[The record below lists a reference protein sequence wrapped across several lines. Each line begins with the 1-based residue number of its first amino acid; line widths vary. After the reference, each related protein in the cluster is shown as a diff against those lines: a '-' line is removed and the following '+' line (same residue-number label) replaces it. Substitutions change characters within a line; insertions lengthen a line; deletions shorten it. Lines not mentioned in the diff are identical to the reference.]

1 MKTDFSGSFP
11 DGSGPYFS
19 LNTLHEEEHV
29 RNNGGRPRGAD
40 DGRALAQRQA
50 GIMEDL
56 PDARRFLV
64 HDDRWDADPG
74 GAIGSPGDP
83 TRRARLGVVDQASR
97 SPFTWRIDG
106 VLPDGAYAFVYG
118 KFGSF
123 KSLLGIDMAERVARG
138 MPLAWGPDGEAE
150 TVPGPVLYI
159 AAEAYPGVEMR
170 RRAWE
175 QHYGVEPSPLLD
187 FISKPVNLLDF
198 GAVEDLASFVRERQH
213 KLVAIDTL
221 HRSMAGGSEVSDTDT
236 ARVTAAVEQIQD
248 AYYIS
253 ADDAPVVPSHTEM
266 VVGSLGS
273 GELETWV
280 ETDPPGIPPSQEP
293 WSEDDSGT
301 RQVWK
306 PGPYWSGRPAVI
318 LVHHPN
324 QRTNT
329 LRGHGGFYGDSDTI
343 FRVTRRKDG
352 TSEIFC
358 EKQKDG
364 RDGWNVRV
372 QFEPVGESGI
382 VVPVEAERGRAY
394 SAHVRWHEKRGE
406 VRPDCEFCAS

>member
-1 MKTDFSGSFP
+1 METNFSGSFP
-11 DGSGPYFS
+11 DGSGPF
-19 LNTLHEEEHV
+19 LALDTLHEEEHV
-29 RNNGGRPRGAD
+29 RNNGGRPRGVD
-40 DGRALAQRQA
+40 DGREMAQRQA
-50 GIMEDL
+50 GVMEDL
-56 PDARRFLV
+56 PDARRFFV
-64 HDDRWDADPG
+64 HDPGWDAGPG
-74 GAIGSPGDP
+74 GAIRSPSDP
-83 TRRARLGVVDQASR
+83 TRRDRLGVVDQASR

-123 KSLLGIDMAERVARG
+123 KSLLAIDMAERVARG

-175 QHYGVEPSPLLD
+175 HFYGVEPLPLLD

-198 GAVEDLASFVRERQH
+198 GAVEDLADYVRDRQH
-213 KLVAIDTL
+213 KLVIIDTL

-248 AYYIS
+248 ACYTS
-253 ADDAPVVPSHTEM
+253 EDDAPAFASHMEHLGPSPDEAFTEPYGLPPCDVPWTEEQ
-266 VVGSLGS
+266 LH
-273 GELETWV
+273 
-280 ETDPPGIPPSQEP
+280 D
-293 WSEDDSGT
+293 GT
-301 RQVWK
+301 RQVYTL
-306 PGPYWSGRPAVI
+306 GPYWAGRPAVI

-352 TSEIFC
+352 TSEVFC

-364 RDGWNVRV
+364 RDGWSVRV
-372 QFEPVGESGI
+372 QFETVGESGI

-394 SAHVRWHEKRGE
+394 SAHVRWHVKRGE